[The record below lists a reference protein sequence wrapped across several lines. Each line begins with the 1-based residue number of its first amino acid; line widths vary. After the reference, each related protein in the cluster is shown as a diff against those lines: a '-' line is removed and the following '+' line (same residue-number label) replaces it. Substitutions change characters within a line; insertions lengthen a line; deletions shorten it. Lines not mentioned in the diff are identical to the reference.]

1 MSLFRQHPDAVSL
14 KDYQRR
20 VLDELGDYVR
30 RVSEFRGI
38 SASLGDPA
46 ELAYTVQT
54 HQPWQGLTGNSGTP
68 FVCVKVPTGGGKT
81 LIAAHA
87 AGLIYNEILQ
97 DKDERGIVLW
107 LTPSDTI
114 RSQTLRALKDL
125 GHPYRRVL
133 QEGFNGPVHVM
144 DNVEALR
151 IRPDQVRDGLTV
163 IVSTMQAMKRDNKE
177 SLKFYS
183 DNGYLESHFSPE
195 DEREE
200 VTFSLFEVI
209 RRSKPLIIA
218 DEGHNAK
225 TVLALDLIESLDPS
239 FVLELT
245 ATPHDKSNVLVR
257 VTALE
262 LKEEQMVKL
271 PINVT
276 NVSGWEEA
284 LAMAVEKRGELEEAS
299 SQEREATGEYIRP
312 MLLIQAEQEQEN
324 PDKVHVARIKDFLV
338 REMGVPEPQIK
349 IKTGKQDQ
357 LGDIDLLAED
367 VEVRY
372 VITRDALKEGWDAP
386 FAYVLASVF
395 SLGSPKAIEQLLG
408 RILRLPNVR
417 EKRIQDLNEGYVYT
431 SAEQFGKVL
440 KNIVN
445 GMEENGYG
453 RDEVRVMNGRPEP
466 KYMQIITAKEEGL
479 TIPLMAVNA
488 DEGIR
493 ELRYRQDL
501 LGDDFNI
508 AELDARIEQLNRADP
523 EAGRLDLREDQSFGW
538 EMSEASEYSGAAVV
552 TEGSE
557 DLVRWLLKKIGRYE
571 ELADKDLLA
580 YVKLVVEGLVGRY
593 GLEDL
598 YRAKYQIRD
607 QIKQKLDSHYEAW
620 TGARYEYLKKDGT
633 LTAYDSVAYSVPPEI
648 PLPTSQC
655 TTSYQKS
662 VFKHPGKLNDEEAD
676 LANKLDRLD
685 NLVCWYRNPD
695 KDGFALQGYWKA
707 RFNPDFI
714 AFTKTGKTAVLE
726 YKGENLVTNEDTKY
740 KDKLGQDWAA
750 LDTEGRYFKLVTKA
764 NMQSVLKEVADL

>member
-1 MSLFRQHPDAVSL
+1 MNLFRSGPDEVEL

-20 VLDELGDYVR
+20 VLDELGDYAR
-30 RVSEFRGI
+30 RVAELRGVGVAI
-38 SASLGDPA
+38 GDPA
-46 ELAYTVQT
+46 EVAFTVQT
-54 HQPWQGLTGNSGTP
+54 HQPWRGLTGNSGTP

-87 AGLIYNEILQ
+87 AGLIYDEFLQ

-133 QEGFNGPVHVM
+133 QEGFNIPVHVM

-151 IRPDQVRDGLTV
+151 IRPDQIREGLTV

-177 SLKFYS
+177 GLRFYA
-183 DNGYLESHFSPE
+183 DNGYLETHFSAE

-209 RRSKPLIIA
+209 RRSRPLVIA

-225 TVLALDLIESLDPS
+225 TVLALGLIESLNPS

-245 ATPHDKSNVLVR
+245 ATPHEESNVLVR
-257 VTALE
+257 VSALE

-284 LAMAVEKRGELEEAS
+284 LARAVEKRGELEEAS
-299 SQEREATGEYIRP
+299 SKERQATGEYIRP

-324 PDKVHVARIKDFLV
+324 PDKVHVARIREFLV
-338 REMGVPEPQIK
+338 REMEVPEAQIK

-357 LGDIDLLAED
+357 LGDTDLLAED

-395 SLGSPKAIEQLLG
+395 NLGSPKAIEQLLG

-417 EKRIQDLNEGYVYT
+417 EKGVQELNEGYVYT
-431 SAEQFGKVL
+431 SAEQFGRVL

-453 RDEVRVMNGRPEP
+453 RDEVRVTNGTPEP
-466 KYMQIITAKEEGL
+466 KYFQTIRAKEEGL
-479 TIPLMAVNA
+479 TVPLMAVTA
-488 DEGIR
+488 DGGAR

-508 AELDARIEQLNRADP
+508 SDLDARLDHLNRADA
-523 EAGRLDLREDQSFGW
+523 EAGRLDLRDDQAFGW
-538 EMSEASEYSGAAVV
+538 EMSEASEYGGDGLVA
-552 TEGSE
+552 EDPE
-557 DLVRWLLKKIGRYE
+557 DLMRWLLKKIGRYE
-571 ELADKDLLA
+571 EVADKDLLN
-580 YVKLVVEGLVGRY
+580 YVRRVVQGLAEGHALA
-593 GLEDL
+593 DL
-598 YRAKYQIRD
+598 HRAKYQIRD

-620 TGARYEYLKKDGT
+620 TGARYGYLKKDGT
-633 LTAYDSVAYSVPPEI
+633 LTAYDSVAYRVPPEI
-648 PLPTSQC
+648 RLPTSQC
-655 TTSYQKS
+655 LTSYRRS
-662 VFKHPGKLNDEEAD
+662 VFEYPGKLNDEEAD

-685 NLVCWYRNPD
+685 NLMYWYRNLD

-707 RFNPDFI
+707 RFNPDFV
-714 AFTKTGKTAVLE
+714 AFTETGKTAVLE

-740 KDKLGQDWAA
+740 KEGLGEDWAA
-750 LDTEGRYFKLVTKA
+750 LDPEDRYFKLVTKA
-764 NMQSVLKEVADL
+764 NMQGVLKEVSEL

>member
-1 MSLFRQHPDAVSL
+1 M
-14 KDYQRR
+14 
-20 VLDELGDYVR
+20 
-30 RVSEFRGI
+30 
-38 SASLGDPA
+38 
-46 ELAYTVQT
+46 
-54 HQPWQGLTGNSGTP
+54 
-68 FVCVKVPTGGGKT
+68 
-81 LIAAHA
+81 
-87 AGLIYNEILQ
+87 
-97 DKDERGIVLW
+97 
-107 LTPSDTI
+107 
-114 RSQTLRALKDL
+114 
-125 GHPYRRVL
+125 
-133 QEGFNGPVHVM
+133 QESFKGPVHVM

-151 IRPDQVRDGLTV
+151 IRPDQVREGLTV
-163 IVSTMQAMKRDNKE
+163 IVSTMQAMKREEKNKE

-183 DNGYLESHFSPE
+183 DNGYLEPHFSEE

-209 RRSKPLIIA
+209 RRSKPLVIA

-225 TVLALDLIESLDPS
+225 TVLALDLIESLNPS

-245 ATPHDKSNVLVR
+245 ATPHEKSNVLVR

-284 LAMAVEKRGELEEAS
+284 LARAVEKRGELEEAS
-299 SQEREATGEYIRP
+299 LKERQVTGEYIRP

-338 REMGVPEPQIK
+338 REMGVPDPQIK

-357 LGDIDLLAED
+357 LGDTDLLAED

-395 SLGSPKAIEQLLG
+395 NLGSPKAIEQLLG
-408 RILRLPNVR
+408 RILRLPYVR
-417 EKRIQDLNEGYVYT
+417 EKGIQDLNEGYVYT

-453 RDEVRVMNGRPEP
+453 KDEVRVTNGTPEP
-466 KYMQIITAKEEGL
+466 KYLRTITAKEEGL
-479 TIPLMAVNA
+479 AVPLMAVNA
-488 DEGIR
+488 DDGPR

-508 AELDARIEQLNRADP
+508 SDLDAKVEHLNRADA
-523 EAGRLDLREDQSFGW
+523 EAGRLDLRDDQAFGW
-538 EMSEASEYSGAAVV
+538 EMSEAPEYRGGRLVADDP
-552 TEGSE
+552 E

-571 ELADKDLLA
+571 ELADKDLLT
-580 YVKLVVEGLVGRY
+580 YVKLVVEGLVGAY

-607 QIKQKLDSHYEAW
+607 QIKQKLDSHYETW
-620 TGARYEYLKKDGT
+620 TRARYEYLKGDGT
-633 LTAYDSVAYSVPPEI
+633 LTAYDGIAYRVPTEI
-648 PLPTSQC
+648 RLPTTQC
-655 TTSYQKS
+655 TTSYRKS
-662 VFKHPGKLNDEEAD
+662 VFEYPGKLNEEEAD

-685 NLVCWYRNPD
+685 NLVCWYRNLD

-707 RFNPDFI
+707 RFNPDFV
-714 AFTKTGKTAVLE
+714 AFVKSGKTAVLE
-726 YKGENLVTNEDTKY
+726 YKGENLVTNEDTRY
-740 KDKLGQDWAA
+740 KERLGEDWAA
-750 LDTEGRYFKLVTKA
+750 LDPGWRYFRLVTKA
-764 NMQSVLKEVADL
+764 NMQGVLKEVSEL